1 MDWSIVL
8 NGEFSATA
16 CGLFWAI
23 AVILFKK
30 SGEKVP
36 PIALNLFKGT
46 IGLILFFTTLA
57 VFDLPFFPPQATN
70 SDWVI
75 LLLSGALG
83 IGVADTFFFASLN
96 RLGAGRTA
104 IVDCLYS
111 PFVILCSVIY
121 LDEPLTPW
129 LFVAISAM
137 GVAILLGTWKTKD
150 AGETIDRRRMRTGV
164 LLGLLSLLL
173 MAISIVAVKPILNV
187 SEPWW
192 ATSVRLAGGWA
203 VLLIFGALP
212 SQRRAVIAAFTPNR
226 GWWVTVPASVLGTYL
241 ALIFWILGMKHT
253 HTTTASVLNQMSV
266 IFMMILATI
275 FLREPL
281 TSRKALAIALGFGAG
296 LLVVL

>member
-1 MDWSIVL
+1 MDWSIVQ

-36 PIALNLFKGT
+36 PVALNLFKGT
-46 IGLILFFTTLA
+46 IGLVLFFITLT
-57 VFDLPFFPPQATN
+57 VLGLPFFPAQATS

-83 IGVADTFFFASLN
+83 IGIADTLFFGSLN

-111 PFVILCSVIY
+111 PFVILCSVVY
-121 LDEPLTPW
+121 LDEPLSPW
-129 LFVAISAM
+129 LFMAIGAM
-137 GVAILLGTWKTKD
+137 AVAILLGTWKSKE
-150 AGETIDRRRMRTGV
+150 AGETIDRHQMRMGV
-164 LLGLLSLLL
+164 LLGLGSLLL
-173 MAISIVAVKPILNV
+173 MAIGIVAVKPILNV
-187 SEPWW
+187 SESWW
-192 ATSVRLAGGWA
+192 ATTVRLLGGWI
-203 VLLIFGALP
+203 VLLVHGALP

-226 GWWVTVPASVLGTYL
+226 SWRVTVPASVIGTYL
-241 ALIFWILGMKHT
+241 ALTFWILGMKHT
-253 HTTTASVLNQMSV
+253 QTTTASVLNQMSV

-281 TSRKALAIALGFGAG
+281 TLRKVLAIGLGFGAG
-296 LLVVL
+296 LLVAL